1 MAELQSKEE
10 MWEKCFEIMVS
21 SQGRYSI
28 KDIKKVVAFWD
39 TLSPEEQNRFDNEV
53 AAECR
58 RQQEQVFGETDDVR
72 PDGGDGDPENS
83 EGDKEVEV
91 IATFQDIERMNV
103 VMNRALSLYG
113 SAGRECSGPMDGRR
127 HGSRDRM

>member
-1 MAELQSKEE
+1 MAEVQSKEE
-10 MWEKCFEIMVS
+10 MWEKCFEIMVF

-39 TLSPEEQNRFDNEV
+39 TLPPEEQKRFDNEV

-58 RQQEQVFGETDDVR
+58 RQQEQIFGEASDDQFD
-72 PDGGDGDPENS
+72 DGIDDSGNS
-83 EGDKEVEV
+83 EGGGEVEV
-91 IATFQDIERMNV
+91 ITTFEDIERMNV

-113 SAGRECSGPMDGRR
+113 SSRRECNHPTDSHRR
-127 HGSRDRM
+127 GSRDRV